1 MHLVFS
7 KKSKGKLTGA
17 DAAAG
22 SGDGPGEP
30 SGAVLTAL
38 PTAAS
43 PPDCPDELKEL
54 EEPTSKRSS
63 ILACAPPA
71 QARGIM
77 HQSGSAWG

>member
-22 SGDGPGEP
+22 AGDGPDRP
-30 SGAVLTAL
+30 SAAVVIAL

-43 PPDCPDELKEL
+43 PTDCPDELKEL
-54 EEPTSKRSS
+54 DEPTSKRSS
-63 ILACAPPA
+63 ILAGTPPVQA
-71 QARGIM
+71 QGIIR
-77 HQSGSAWG
+77 